1 MEGPWITPCDAAKC
15 ETVVSF
21 VTGAGPGPR
30 VVGLDGRE
38 RGGDVVIIDRIG
50 RIGLADGRNALWA
63 RQLAA
68 SRRAEVSG
76 RALATCSA
84 ALGSSGHAGME
95 GSEVAHHLFV
105 HILLVC
111 VNGLSVLAKVV

>member
-1 MEGPWITPCDAAKC
+1 M
-15 ETVVSF
+15 S
-21 VTGAGPGPR
+21 
-30 VVGLDGRE
+30 LDGRE